1 MIKKYA
7 ELIDTK
13 ERKNNCIKDFPSEA
27 FSVTYAHILIKLD
40 FEPNME
46 WINTFNE
53 LKYLYTSYMTI
64 DISLKNIDICKEKT
78 IIELPN
84 GLSKNNIDGYRQL
97 VDQIND
103 CIAKVNS
110 KVGK

>member
-46 WINTFNE
+46 WMI
-53 LKYLYTSYMTI
+53 KAI
-64 DISLKNIDICKEKT
+64 
-78 IIELPN
+78 
-84 GLSKNNIDGYRQL
+84 
-97 VDQIND
+97 
-103 CIAKVNS
+103 
-110 KVGK
+110 